1 MKTVLSPEQIAELVR
16 RLARE
21 INEYYQLEAGAQTE
35 SEPILVVGILNGA
48 FIFMADLV
56 RELTVPVEIE
66 FIRTSSYGSSY
77 TSSGSVKLLAEPVVS
92 PRNRRVLIID
102 DMIDTGRTLAFAR
115 DYFLEKG
122 AKEVELAVLLD
133 KRARRETE
141 IFCRFAGAEVENYF
155 LGGYGLDGGR
165 FFAQCPYIFS
175 TELQ

>member
-16 RLARE
+16 CLARE

-102 DMIDTGRTLAFAR
+102 DMIDT
-115 DYFLEKG
+115 K
-122 AKEVELAVLLD
+122 
-133 KRARRETE
+133 
-141 IFCRFAGAEVENYF
+141 
-155 LGGYGLDGGR
+155 
-165 FFAQCPYIFS
+165 
-175 TELQ
+175 